1 MKIKCRRCSRL
12 YKKLKVGHCATN
24 ETNLTDFVPQRQRA
38 AWSTTPLGLVSHITH
53 WSPSLLTNF
62 WYSAR
67 LLSFFGKTA
76 WKLLSMVDSSTCS
89 AHWRF
94 MYFHGQRHARLSNDQ
109 TVYSKPIRERST
121 LISLLSPLLFLAPEV
136 HLGEMEKLWTDEVI
150 IEIAWKSFMKKLLD
164 EWNSFIFLVRFMP
177 CRN

>member
-1 MKIKCRRCSRL
+1 
-12 YKKLKVGHCATN
+12 
-24 ETNLTDFVPQRQRA
+24 
-38 AWSTTPLGLVSHITH
+38 
-53 WSPSLLTNF
+53 
-62 WYSAR
+62 
-67 LLSFFGKTA
+67 
-76 WKLLSMVDSSTCS
+76 
-89 AHWRF
+89 

-136 HLGEMEKLWTDEVI
+136 HLGEIEKLWTDEVI
-150 IEIAWKSFMKKLLD
+150 IETAWKSFMKKLLD

>member
-1 MKIKCRRCSRL
+1 MEHYTAGISKYTLHTGHLLYSLISDTQHVSCR
-12 YKKLKVGHCATN
+12 
-24 ETNLTDFVPQRQRA
+24 F
-38 AWSTTPLGLVSHITH
+38 LVR
-53 WSPSLLTNF
+53 P
-62 WYSAR
+62 
-67 LLSFFGKTA
+67 A
-76 WKLLSMVDSSTCS
+76 WKLSSMVDSSTCS

-109 TVYSKPIRERST
+109 TVYSRPIRERST

-164 EWNSFIFLVRFMP
+164 EWNYFIFLVRFMP
-177 CRN
+177 CCN

>member
-1 MKIKCRRCSRL
+1 
-12 YKKLKVGHCATN
+12 
-24 ETNLTDFVPQRQRA
+24 
-38 AWSTTPLGLVSHITH
+38 
-53 WSPSLLTNF
+53 
-62 WYSAR
+62 
-67 LLSFFGKTA
+67 
-76 WKLLSMVDSSTCS
+76 
-89 AHWRF
+89 